1 MTNLISSAYFTEN
14 TNQNSNDINFECFSK
29 LKNIANVCFCALFYK
44 GAKKY
49 EPNYKIS
56 FLKEFNDYTPSLY
69 KKENGIFKFRVP
81 LFIQGAIAGYF
92 LVIKKEPFKK
102 AEKEK
107 IKQIC
112 FEYTDKIKDF
122 EISKIFKNQLNIL
135 QGAILE
141 KNRVAKLL
149 EEQNEKL
156 IETDKIRSEFLANI
170 SHELRTPLNS
180 IIGFSTALKDE
191 MPGPM
196 NEKQKS
202 YANKILSSAIHLT
215 GLINDILDMT
225 KIESKAMKL
234 NIQKHCPTDI
244 IKEVINIIE
253 PLAKE
258 KNIKIETDFKY
269 EETISVDFIKFRQIM
284 YNLIGN
290 AIKFSHQNSKIKIS
304 TSSFKNTATIKVR
317 DFGIGI
323 AKKDLKRIFDK
334 FVQLDNIYTKKY
346 SSTGLG
352 LTITKELVKLHN
364 ADISVR
370 SEINKG
376 SEFIL
381 KFKKEPF

>member
-44 GAKKY
+44 SAKKY

-56 FLKEFNDYTPSLY
+56 FLKEFNDYIPSLY

-304 TSSFKNTATIKVR
+304 TSNFKNTATIKVR

>member
-56 FLKEFNDYTPSLY
+56 FLKEFNDYIPSLY

-107 IKQIC
+107 IKQVC

-304 TSSFKNTATIKVR
+304 TSNFKNTATIKVR

>member
-29 LKNIANVCFCALFYK
+29 LKNIANVYFCALFYK
-44 GAKKY
+44 SAKKY

-107 IKQIC
+107 IKQVC

-304 TSSFKNTATIKVR
+304 TSSFKNAATIKVR

>member
-44 GAKKY
+44 SAKKY

-56 FLKEFNDYTPSLY
+56 FLKEFNDYIPSLY

-156 IETDKIRSEFLANI
+156 IEKDKIRSEFLANI

-304 TSSFKNTATIKVR
+304 TSNFKNTATIKVR

>member
-56 FLKEFNDYTPSLY
+56 FLKEFNDYIPSLY

-304 TSSFKNTATIKVR
+304 TSNFKNTATIKVR

>member
-14 TNQNSNDINFECFSK
+14 TNQNSNNINFECFSK

-56 FLKEFNDYTPSLY
+56 FLKEFNDYIPSLY

-304 TSSFKNTATIKVR
+304 TSNFKNTATIKVR